1 MIIEE
6 KARIDIIFSFF
17 FFQLQNFKT
26 LPQSISLVL
35 FEFKKP
41 RSPSLEARSFGTHMK
56 FKVLAIL
63 LTTISVSSL
72 EVTVIDGR
80 IQPSNKY
87 VGMFTSQ
94 IQSEVVN
101 TLFPHVQTPP
111 PAIVD
116 NKVLRFL
123 NLEGDYKAD
132 VPLILPSFFVLR
144 LNGSIVDAE
153 NLTSSDYNGFN
164 GAGLIWMNSSTYSSI
179 QGGIVDATKHPQTQM
194 QAVSVLNGIRNV
206 VRSVRAKA
214 QFETAI
220 GIRGGTQNEVS
231 YCDAGGDSNSSMIP
245 VRAIWT
251 IATSKAYVHHNHVH
265 HSQSHALDF
274 DAYTSSSIAWEN
286 LCEDNKDEGIF
297 VEETAHDNVICMN
310 TCRRNGNGIGVYS
323 HTVGPVKSNV
333 RFVISLSLSHSLTR
347 PLRYFLEIFWKT
359 TLQTEFRQVVW
370 VIKLHY
376 TAIAMFF
383 LKT

>member
-1 MIIEE
+1 
-6 KARIDIIFSFF
+6 
-17 FFQLQNFKT
+17 
-26 LPQSISLVL
+26 
-35 FEFKKP
+35 
-41 RSPSLEARSFGTHMK
+41 MK

-333 RFVISLSLSHSLTR
+333 RFVISLSLSLSHSLTR